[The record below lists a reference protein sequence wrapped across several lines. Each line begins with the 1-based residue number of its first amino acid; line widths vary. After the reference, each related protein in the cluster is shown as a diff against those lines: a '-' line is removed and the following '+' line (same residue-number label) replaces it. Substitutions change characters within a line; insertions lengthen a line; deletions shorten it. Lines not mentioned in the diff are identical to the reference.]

1 MIDMSEDKIII
12 VDFIAFILQTV
23 FDFSCRFTKNN
34 LTAKASEDGNNRL
47 A

>member
-1 MIDMSEDKIII
+1 MVDTSENKIII
-12 VDFIAFILQTV
+12 VDFIAFILRTV
-23 FDFSCRFTKNN
+23 FDFSCRFAKNN